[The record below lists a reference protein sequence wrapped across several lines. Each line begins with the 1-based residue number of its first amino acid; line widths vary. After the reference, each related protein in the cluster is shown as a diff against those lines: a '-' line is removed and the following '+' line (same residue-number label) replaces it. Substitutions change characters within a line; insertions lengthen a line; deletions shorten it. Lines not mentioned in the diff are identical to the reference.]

1 MELIRN
7 WLIGVTAAALIAAL
21 ADSLSPEGAVKRIGK
36 LAGGLLM
43 LVAILKPLAGA
54 EFSALSGVLADYQI
68 QTELSGSALESENE
82 RLMKIIIEEQ
92 TAAYIQDKA
101 AELGAVCTAEV
112 NCAAGENGTLIPV
125 SAVIYGMLTLE
136 QETTLR
142 QMIADELAIPKESQ
156 QYERTKNS

>member
-43 LVAILKPLAGA
+43 LAAILKPLAGA
-54 EFSALSGVLADYQI
+54 DFGVLPGVLTDYQI
-68 QTELSGSALESENE
+68 QAEDYSSALENENK

-92 TAAYIQDKA
+92 IAAYIQDKA

-112 NCAAGENGTLIPV
+112 TCAAGEDGAFSPV

-136 QETTLR
+136 QETALR
-142 QMIADELAIPKESQ
+142 QIIADELAIPKETQ
-156 QYERTKNS
+156 RYERTNNT